1 MASSNTSRI
10 NRCDFF
16 LMVWVLYY
24 LQGVVYPVDGAVFIA
39 ILGLNILVSA
49 ICCFKVLQ
57 WKYTSIYFRGFNYS
71 DGYEAWCDSHRSC
84 VSSLFHV
91 AGDF

>member
-24 LQGVVYPVDGAVFIA
+24 LQVVVYPVDGAVSIA
-39 ILGLNILVSA
+39 ILGLNIQVSA
-49 ICCFKVLQ
+49 ICCF
-57 WKYTSIYFRGFNYS
+57 
-71 DGYEAWCDSHRSC
+71 
-84 VSSLFHV
+84 
-91 AGDF
+91 